1 MAKKYKYVK
10 NALYTEDATLRKLK
24 TVFED
29 KMMFLTRGGVA
40 SDVRERFMDVNFE
53 TLRNIAHRLSIANMC
68 INCREQQMMPFL
80 KPAKEIGDTGF
91 VVTKKSHTSR
101 QFRGKDKKADMLMDM
116 VEQTG
121 FVYDDK
127 REDDF
132 IDFGKML
139 MREVLVIDQIAIEL
153 QRNRRGEIG
162 AFWLI
167 DGATIS
173 RCFEE
178 GFEGNRDIAFVQEVD
193 GQIEAV
199 YSKEDLIFDYMFKRA
214 DLRYRGYGYSLLEQ
228 SIDLITTLVLG
239 ISYNRDL
246 FIKDKIPK
254 GFIALQGEA
263 NDETIEAVGRYW
275 YMAMSGAGGRFTIP
289 IIPSGKEGVSMDF
302 KTMGQSNRDME
313 YNKLML
319 FFLSLFAGVFGIDL
333 AELGIKT
340 DNTQQVLGEN
350 IEGRIRYSKDR
361 GLNALLSF
369 LSGIMNKI
377 IRKIDQEYV
386 FSFIGLDPEDDIKKY
401 EIAAK
406 AIASS
411 RTPNEIRKED
421 GLDEKDSPEYNDII
435 NPTLLQFKQ
444 FYKGIEQQEQAEQ
457 GQEEGAENEEE
468 NEWGEEPEKGPEKE
482 GEEEMEKALKSLEDH
497 LDKLKKAGYEPEI
510 MGYIESV

>member
-1 MAKKYKYVK
+1 
-10 NALYTEDATLRKLK
+10 
-24 TVFED
+24 
-29 KMMFLTRGGVA
+29 
-40 SDVRERFMDVNFE
+40 
-53 TLRNIAHRLSIANMC
+53 
-68 INCREQQMMPFL
+68 
-80 KPAKEIGDTGF
+80 
-91 VVTKKSHTSR
+91 
-101 QFRGKDKKADMLMDM
+101 
-116 VEQTG
+116 
-121 FVYDDK
+121 
-127 REDDF
+127 
-132 IDFGKML
+132 
-139 MREVLVIDQIAIEL
+139 
-153 QRNRRGEIG
+153 
-162 AFWLI
+162 
-167 DGATIS
+167 
-173 RCFEE
+173 
-178 GFEGNRDIAFVQEVD
+178 
-193 GQIEAV
+193 
-199 YSKEDLIFDYMFKRA
+199 
-214 DLRYRGYGYSLLEQ
+214 
-228 SIDLITTLVLG
+228 
-239 ISYNRDL
+239 
-246 FIKDKIPK
+246 
-254 GFIALQGEA
+254 
-263 NDETIEAVGRYW
+263 
-275 YMAMSGAGGRFTIP
+275 MAMSGAGGRFTIP

-386 FSFIGLDPEDDIKKY
+386 FSFIGLNPEDDMKKY